1 MTVSLIPLQ
10 NPLSCLNSQNDH
22 IIKTMLRHCL
32 IITISLFLAACTPT
46 IKSIG
51 KLGPNELPVY
61 EVSHNDFFASSRMLV
76 VLNKE
81 GTVVAATG
89 GTVSGPG
96 TVGLQAAG
104 TAATAGAM
112 VYGANRIA
120 RGAENAAVQ
129 IKGIP
134 SKVEL
139 QGNGVVIH

>member
-1 MTVSLIPLQ
+1 
-10 NPLSCLNSQNDH
+10 
-22 IIKTMLRHCL
+22 MLKYCL
-32 IITISLFLAACTPT
+32 IILFPFLLLGCTPT
-46 IKSIG
+46 IQPVG

-134 SKVEL
+134 SKLEL
-139 QGNGVVIH
+139 DGNGVVIH

>member
-1 MTVSLIPLQ
+1 MKFTLNRYLLLILLP
-10 NPLSCLNSQNDH
+10 
-22 IIKTMLRHCL
+22 
-32 IITISLFLAACTPT
+32 FLAACTPT
-46 IKSIG
+46 IKSVG

-104 TAATAGAM
+104 TAVTAGAM
-112 VYGANRIA
+112 VYGANQIA
-120 RGAENAAVQ
+120 RGAQNAAVQ

-139 QGNGVVIH
+139 EGNGVVIR